1 MILVVGATGYL
12 GTEICRR
19 LKAQGKSVRAM
30 VRPTSSQAKVD
41 ALKNLGAELIQGDLK
56 DRASLD
62 RACKGITTVISTASA
77 CPTNPPGD
85 SIPATDQ
92 TGLISLV
99 DAARAAGV
107 SNFIYT
113 SYSGNIEIDCPLTT
127 AKRTVEKYLKAS
139 GMAYTILRPSFF
151 MEVWLSPALGFD
163 YPNAK
168 ATIYGKGQNKIS
180 WISLGDVA
188 QFAIASIDNAA
199 ARNAVVE
206 MGGPEALS
214 PLDVVRIFE
223 SSVGKS
229 FEIQH
234 VPEEALQAQKAQAT
248 DPLSQTFPA
257 LMLAY
262 AGGDV
267 IDMQATQRNFPVR
280 LTSVT
285 DYAQQTMVTSRG

>member
-19 LKAQGKSVRAM
+19 LTAQGESVRAM
-30 VRPTSSQAKVD
+30 VRPTSNQAKVD
-41 ALKNLGAELIQGDLK
+41 ALKSLGVELAQGDLK

-62 RACKGITTVISTASA
+62 RACQSITTVISTASA

-92 TGLISLV
+92 TGLINLV
-99 DAARAAGV
+99 DSAKVAGV
-107 SNFIYT
+107 SHFIYT
-113 SYSGNIEIDCPLTT
+113 SYSGNIEMDCPLTT
-127 AKRTVEKYLKAS
+127 AKRTVEKHLKQS
-139 GMAYTILRPSFF
+139 GMAFTILRPSFF

-188 QFAIASIDNAA
+188 QFAVDSVVNPA
-199 ARNAVVE
+199 ARDAVIE

-223 SSVGKS
+223 TCLGKA
-229 FEIQH
+229 FELQH

-267 IDMQATQRNFPVR
+267 VDMQFTQRNFPTR
-280 LTSVT
+280 LTSLS
-285 DYAQQTMVTSRG
+285 DYAQQAMVNAR